1 MPGSTTISNCQSLGK
16 DARLYYST
24 SGSCAVPVY
33 VEHVGIIGDLNVG
46 DTDDENQVQ
55 RRGGASLGIKTYNP
69 GDSDVSITGTQ
80 IVDGNYEGF
89 LYINGARKGG
99 NPLDFLVLSGPIS
112 EVNTVG
118 YRGKW
123 YNFDRSLSF
132 PAEGE
137 MEQSFSLKPAACS
150 DCAVRPVKV
159 LVANTAADWDPVI
172 SS

>member
-1 MPGSTTISNCQSLGK
+1 MGK

-24 SGSCAVPVY
+24 SGSCAAPVY
-33 VEHVGIIGDLNVG
+33 VEHVGIINDLSVA

-55 RRGGASLGIKTYNP
+55 RRGSAGGGIKKYNP
-69 GDSDVSITGTQ
+69 GDSEVNITGTQ

-99 NPLDFLVLSGPIS
+99 NPLDFLVLSGPLS
-112 EVNTVG
+112 EVNAVG
-118 YRGKW
+118 FRGKW

-137 MEQSFSLKPAACS
+137 QEQTFSLKPAACS
-150 DCAVRPVKV
+150 NCDVRAVKV
-159 LVANTAADWDPVI
+159 LVSGTAADWDPVI